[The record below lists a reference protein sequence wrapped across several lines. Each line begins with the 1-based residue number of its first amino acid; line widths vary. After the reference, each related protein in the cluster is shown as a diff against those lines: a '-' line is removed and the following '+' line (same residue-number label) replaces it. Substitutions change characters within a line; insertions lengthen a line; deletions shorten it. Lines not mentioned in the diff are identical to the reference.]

1 MEGGEG
7 LQERSRPDCEAAGAL
22 RLAGIKTGLF
32 QSRLGMRALELRH
45 VTRHSKTLLITVWH
59 SSRSQLQKN

>member
-1 MEGGEG
+1 MEGREG
-7 LQERSRPDCEAAGAL
+7 LQERSRPASEASGAP

-32 QSRLGMRALELRH
+32 QSRLGMRALEPRH
-45 VTRHSKTLLITVWH
+45 VTRHSKMLLITVWH